1 MICPNDHIEMRQV
14 RVESHYGLPV
24 ILEQCQ
30 SCGGIWFDQFELY
43 SIKSAQAEKI
53 ELLDSEILSCPAQV
67 AGSKLVCP
75 RDQNTLIQ
83 FSDIN
88 FPKEIIVERCPRCNG
103 FWLNRGE
110 FTKYQTMRQGFQQ
123 TKETSPEQEKRFRE
137 EIRKILSENRE
148 GGYSD
153 VLVKLGRFLSTKVD
167 PLSQRPIESDTMLPG
182 GQRAFDV
189 IMNILTLILRVFVFK
204 R

>member
-1 MICPNDHIEMRQV
+1 VICPNDHVEMQQV

-24 ILEQCQ
+24 ILEQCK

-67 AGSKLVCP
+67 ASSNLVCP

-88 FPKEIIVERCPRCNG
+88 FPKEIIVERCPQCNG

-110 FTKYQTMRQGFQQ
+110 FTRYQKIRQGLQRS
-123 TKETSPEQEKRFRE
+123 KETSPEQEQRFKE
-137 EIRKILSENRE
+137 DIRKILSENRE

-153 VLVKLGRFLSTKVD
+153 VLLKLGRFFSTEVY
-167 PLSQRPIESDTMLPG
+167 PLSQRPLEPETMAPG
-182 GQRAFDV
+182 GQRAFDT

-204 R
+204 G

>member
-1 MICPNDHIEMRQV
+1 MICPNDHVEMQQV

-24 ILEQCQ
+24 MLEQCK

-43 SIKSAQAEKI
+43 SIKAAQAEKI
-53 ELLDSEILSCPAQV
+53 ELLDSEILSCPSQV

-75 RDQNTLIQ
+75 RDQTGLVQ
-83 FSDIN
+83 FTDIN
-88 FPKEIIVERCPRCNG
+88 FPKEIIVERCPQCNG

-110 FTKYQTMRQGFQQ
+110 FTRYQHLRQGLER
-123 TKETSPEQEKRFRE
+123 TKGKSPEQEQRFKE
-137 EIRKILSENRE
+137 DIRKILSENRE

-153 VLVKLGRFLSTKVD
+153 VLLKLGRFLSTEVD
-167 PLSQRPIESDTMLPG
+167 PLSQRPLEPETMPPG
-182 GQRAFDV
+182 GQRVFDA
-189 IMNILTLILRVFVFK
+189 IMNILTLILRVFIFK